1 MTSVGNRGMGWLPDV
16 PSMKDYTKDNP
27 KVDELL
33 KRTALKSTAGGG
45 PSQTVRAHGSG
56 AGAAT
61 ARAVGLAPSVDLRAF
76 CSPIVDQGPLGSCTA
91 NAAAGLVEYFE
102 KRSFGRYI
110 SASRLFIYKT
120 TRDLLGVTGDTGAY
134 LRSTMGAL
142 ALFGAP
148 PEQYL
153 PYNVN
158 TFDAEPSAFCYA
170 FGANYQA
177 LQYFRLDAA
186 GLTGD
191 QVLQSIKTFLDGGFP
206 SMFGFPVYDEYM
218 HLPANG
224 LAAYPSANSTLYG
237 GHANDAVG
245 YDDNLMIGP
254 DKGALLVRNSW
265 GTGWGLNGYAW
276 LSYKYVTEQLAVD
289 WWSIVQS
296 RWIDTGK
303 FGESAA

>member
-1 MTSVGNRGMGWLPDV
+1 LPDV
-16 PSMKDYTKDNP
+16 PSIKDYTKDNP
-27 KVDELL
+27 KVEELL
-33 KRTALKSTAGGG
+33 KKTAVGTGTKA
-45 PSQTVRAHGSG
+45 GSG
-56 AGAAT
+56 QTARSQGSGQGAAP
-61 ARAVGLAPSVDLRAF
+61 ARAVATTPVVDLRAY
-76 CSPIVDQGPLGSCTA
+76 CSPIVDQGQLGSCTA

-102 KRSFGRYI
+102 KRAFGRYI
-110 SASRLFIYKT
+110 SASRLFIYKA

-153 PYNVN
+153 PYDISK
-158 TFDAEPSAFCYA
+158 FDDEPSAFCYA
-170 FGANYQA
+170 FAANYQA
-177 LQYFRLDAA
+177 LQYFRLDPSP
-186 GLTGD
+186 LTGVE
-191 QVLQSIKTFLDGGFP
+191 VLQNIKKFLDGGFP

-218 HLPANG
+218 NIPANG
-224 LAAYPSANSTLYG
+224 LVAYPSAHSTLYG

-254 DKGALLVRNSW
+254 DQGALLVRNSW

-289 WWSIVQS
+289 WWSIAED
-296 RWIDTGK
+296 RWVDTGK
-303 FGESAA
+303 FS

>member
-1 MTSVGNRGMGWLPDV
+1 MSAVSNRGMGWLPDV

-27 KVDELL
+27 KVQEL
-33 KRTALKSTAGGG
+33 LKSTAFGSGAKAG
-45 PSQTVRAHGSG
+45 SAQAVRSQGTG
-56 AGAAT
+56 AGAAA
-61 ARAVGLAPSVDLRAF
+61 ARAMAASPVVDLRPF
-76 CSPIVDQGPLGSCTA
+76 CSPIVDQGQLGSCTA

-102 KRSFGRYI
+102 KRAFGSFI
-110 SASRLFIYKT
+110 PASRLFIYKA
-120 TRDLLGVTGDTGAY
+120 TRDLLGMTGDTGAY

-153 PYNVN
+153 PYDVSK
-158 TFDAEPSAFCYA
+158 FDVEPSAFCYA
-170 FGANYQA
+170 FGANFQA
-177 LQYFRLDAA
+177 LQYFRLDPSP
-186 GLTGD
+186 LTGA
-191 QVLQSIKTFLDGGFP
+191 QVLQNIKTSLDGGFP

-218 HLPANG
+218 NIPANG
-224 LAAYPSANSTLYG
+224 LVGYPSANSRLYG

-254 DKGALLVRNSW
+254 DQGALLVRNSW

-289 WWSIVQS
+289 WWSIVEA
-296 RWIDTGK
+296 RWVNTGN
-303 FGESAA
+303 FS